1 MSKNNINNLLNYFT
15 NEELNQIIEID
26 DLYLRAKKVVIT
38 IFKDKFD
45 KAGKPYIEHLLR
57 VSDKLNEPIEKIAGL
72 LHDVVEDTDVTFDD
86 LLEIGFSKDI
96 IDIVK
101 LVTKNKIDKI
111 NMSEEE
117 KLKLYNDEI
126 DGIINSGNMHA
137 IRLKEADMSD
147 NFDVERLKDLPYDKQ
162 EWFNKKYRLQLIKL
176 RKAKEKK

>member
-72 LHDVVEDTDVTFDD
+72 LHDVVQYTDVTFDD